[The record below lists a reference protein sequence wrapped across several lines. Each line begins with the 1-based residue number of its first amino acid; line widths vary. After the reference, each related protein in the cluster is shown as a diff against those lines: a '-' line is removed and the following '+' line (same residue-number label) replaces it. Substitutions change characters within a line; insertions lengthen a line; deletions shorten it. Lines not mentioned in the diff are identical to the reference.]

1 MGFPIRISADQC
13 LFTTPRSFSQCITSF
28 FASECQGIHQM
39 PFHAW
44 FLILYLYKRCI
55 LLFLLLLRFYSNS
68 LLLSYSLFI
77 YNYPKKVS
85 GGGKEVRTP
94 DPLLAKQVLSQ
105 LSYTPKTLLTLGRPP
120 AYSRCLEYLA
130 LASAAP
136 PTLLAQDSQ
145 DVTDK
150 NNKPLL
156 FLLSHPS
163 WAIPPISWWVWED
176 LNFRPHAYQACAL
189 TTWATNP

>member
-1 MGFPIRISADQC
+1 M
-13 LFTTPRSFSQCITSF
+13 PRHSPNALSR
-28 FASECQGIHQM
+28 
-39 PFHAW
+39 
-44 FLILYLYKRCI
+44 LILNKILPVLYLYKRCI

-156 FLLSHPS
+156 FLLSHP
-163 WAIPPISWWVWED
+163 
-176 LNFRPHAYQACAL
+176 C
-189 TTWATNP
+189 